1 MELAVYNKEG
11 KETSKKVNLA
21 DSVFGVEPNEHAVY
35 LDVKLY
41 LANQRQGTH
50 KAKERSE
57 IKGSTRK
64 IKKQKGTGTARAGS
78 IKNPL
83 FRGGGRVFGPRPRN
97 YSFKLNK
104 KLRKLA
110 RVSALSSKA
119 TESKILVLEDV
130 NFDAPKTSEFVKLL
144 SNLNVSNKKTLFVV
158 ANEERNVYL
167 SSRNIQKTKVI
178 SADKL
183 NTYDILNA
191 DTLIL
196 AESSVEKIENLFN
209 V

>member
-11 KETSKKVNLA
+11 KATAKKVTLA
-21 DSVFGVEPNEHAVY
+21 DSIFGLEPNEHAVY

-50 KAKERSE
+50 KAKERGE
-57 IKGSTRK
+57 ITGSTKK

-110 RVSALSSKA
+110 RATALSHKA
-119 TESKILVLEDV
+119 TENQITVLEDQK
-130 NFDAPKTSEFVKLL
+130 FDTPKTSEFVSLL
-144 SNLNVSNKKTLFVV
+144 ENLKVSNKKTLFVV

-167 SSRNIQKTKVI
+167 SSRNLKKSKVV

-183 NTYDILNA
+183 NTFDILNA
-191 DTLIL
+191 DALIL
-196 AESSVEKIENLFN
+196 AEGAVEKIENLFN
-209 V
+209 A